1 MKIRAVLTTGAA
13 MATVAAVAFAGP
25 ALTRGPAAHSLS
37 AAAATRAAMTSSPIA
52 VPGMQIHVVN
62 LHQQFARSLA
72 TKRVVTAP
80 KAGIVPMMTGHAP
93 GTATTT
99 VALTSANASSAA
111 AAACKEPDC
120 NMSRHGGKVQHA
132 PHVYLLLWG
141 PDWATSGSDANSV
154 ANYLAALFAGLGPVK
169 NDTWS
174 TVTSQYG
181 DGTGHPVFGK
191 PLLNPSTD
199 IVNDASAPPTTVT
212 PNEIAT
218 EALSAMTPLKITD
231 TADAQVVVAFES
243 GQCFND
249 GFAGDCGSLQ
259 QSGYCGWHSAV
270 KTGTGTAYLPYVNLP
285 WQLDAVQG
293 CGQNFVNGGSAGLF
307 DGWSLVGGH
316 EYAEAVTDPNPPTG
330 YIDNGDL
337 KGSTASGGEIADKC
351 VWAGLP
357 WGLNDPF
364 GDVTLPVGTGT
375 YPFAMQSLWSNAA
388 KRCIMTSNPK
398 LFVRAPAPQKAVLG
412 KAVSLQLTAVTNTG
426 VQKYKA
432 TGLPH
437 GLTIAARGGRISGK
451 PTVTAGTF
459 KSKIT
464 ISDYAKSVTIGIT
477 WFVSSTP
484 GAIRGFDAK
493 CVDSAG
499 GKSSNG
505 NKLDIWSCTGK
516 AAQTLTFA
524 ANRELQL
531 LGKCVTGGTAAFLE
545 PCKDTSNQAWTR
557 QANGEYILAANGKC
571 LTDPGS
577 SKANGTKLTL
587 AACKNTANQ
596 HWSLP

>member
-1 MKIRAVLTTGAA
+1 
-13 MATVAAVAFAGP
+13 MATVAAVAFAAP

-37 AAAATRAAMTSSPIA
+37 AAAATRAAMTSSSIA
-52 VPGMQIHVVN
+52 VPGMQVHVVN
-62 LHQQFARSLA
+62 LHQQFARAMAS
-72 TKRVVTAP
+72 KSMVTAP
-80 KAGIVPMMTGHAP
+80 EAGIVPMMSGR
-93 GTATTT
+93 GTATT
-99 VALTSANASSAA
+99 AAGPAA
-111 AAACKEPDC
+111 AAAAASCKEPDC

-141 PDWATSGSDANSV
+141 PDWATAGTDANSV
-154 ANYLAALFAGLGPVK
+154 ANYLAALFAGLGPAK
-169 NDTWS
+169 YDSWS

-191 PLLNPSTD
+191 PLLNLSTD
-199 IVNDASAPPTTVT
+199 IFNDATSPPATVGMAA
-212 PNEIAT
+212 IAA
-218 EALSAMTPLKITD
+218 EAKAVASTAKITD

-249 GFAGDCGSLQ
+249 GFAGNCGSLQ
-259 QSGYCGWHSAV
+259 SSGYCGWHSAV
-270 KTGTGTAYLPYVNLP
+270 KTGTGAAYLPYVNLP
-285 WQLDAVQG
+285 WQLDALQG
-293 CGQNFVNGGSAGLF
+293 CGANFVNGGSAGLF

-316 EYAEAVTDPNPPTG
+316 EYAETVTDPNPPTG

-337 KGSTASGGEIADKC
+337 KGNTASGGEIADKC

-357 WGLNDPF
+357 WGLHDPF
-364 GDVTLPVGTGT
+364 GDVTLPVGTKT

-388 KRCIMTSNPK
+388 KRCVMTSSPK

-412 KAVSLQLTAVTNTG
+412 RAVSLQLTTVTNTG
-426 VQKYKA
+426 VQKYTA

-437 GLTIAARGGRISGK
+437 GLTITAHTGRISGK

-459 KSKIT
+459 RSKVT
-464 ISDYAKSVTIGIT
+464 ISDYAKSVTIAIT
-477 WFVSSTP
+477 WFVSSPP

-499 GKSSNG
+499 GKSSIG
-505 NKLDIWSCTGK
+505 NKIDIWSCTGK
-516 AAQTLTFA
+516 APQTLTFA

-531 LGKCVTGGTAAFLE
+531 LGKCVTGGASAFLGL
-545 PCKDTSNQAWTR
+545 CKGTSNQAWTR
-557 QANGEYILAANGKC
+557 QANGEYILAANGRC

-577 SKANGTKLTL
+577 SRANGTKLTL

>member
-37 AAAATRAAMTSSPIA
+37 AAAATRAAMTSSSIA

-62 LHQQFARSLA
+62 LHQQFARALA
-72 TKRVVTAP
+72 SKRVVTGP
-80 KAGIVPMMTGHAP
+80 EAGIVPMMTGR
-93 GTATTT
+93 GTAAPAATT
-99 VALTSANASSAA
+99 AGPAA
-111 AAACKEPDC
+111 AAAAATCKEPDC

-141 PDWATSGSDANSV
+141 PDWATAGTDANSV
-154 ANYLAALFAGLGPVK
+154 ANYLAALFAGLGPAK
-169 NDTWS
+169 YDSWS

-191 PLLNPSTD
+191 PLLNLSTD
-199 IVNDASAPPTTVT
+199 IINDASAPPTTVT
-212 PNEIAT
+212 PDEIAT
-218 EALSAMTPLKITD
+218 EALSSMTPLKITD

-243 GQCFND
+243 GQCFSD
-249 GFAGDCGSLQ
+249 GFAGNCGVLQ
-259 QSGYCGWHSAV
+259 NSGYCGWHTAAP
-270 KTGTGTAYLPYVNLP
+270 TGTGTAYLPFINLP
-285 WQLDAVQG
+285 WQLDANVG
-293 CGQNFVNGGSAGLF
+293 CGQNFVNGGSPGLF

-316 EYAEAVTDPNPPTG
+316 EYSEAVTDPNPNTG
-330 YIDNGDL
+330 YIDLQDQPGKTGNP
-337 KGSTASGGEIADKC
+337 SGGEIADKC
-351 VWAGLP
+351 VWGGEP
-357 WGLNDPF
+357 WRLNDPF
-364 GDVTLPVGTGT
+364 GDVTLPVGTHT

-398 LFVRAPAPQKAVLG
+398 LFVRAPGPQKAVLG
-412 KAVSLQLTAVTNTG
+412 KAVSLPLTTVTNTG

-437 GLTIAARGGRISGK
+437 GLTITAHTGRISGK

-464 ISDYAKSVTIGIT
+464 ISDYAKTVTIGIT

-499 GKSSNG
+499 GKSNNG
-505 NKLDIWSCTGK
+505 NRLDISSCTGK
-516 AAQTLTFA
+516 AAQKLTFA

-531 LGKCVTGGTAAFLE
+531 LGKCVQGGTAAFLE
-545 PCKDTSNQAWTR
+545 PCKGTSNQAWTR
-557 QANGEYILAANGKC
+557 QANGEYVLAANGKC

-577 SKANGTKLTL
+577 SKTNGTKLTL